1 MKDYYK
7 TLELNKDAQQGDIKR
22 AYFAMV
28 RKFPPDRYPDDFM
41 KIREAY
47 EVLSN
52 EATRKQYDSVE
63 SMPDI
68 VKTYFN
74 AGKEALECGDYTR
87 SIKLLERV
95 TKVYPDFTVINSLL
109 GDAYSANGNSGKAIQ
124 IFEELVRRE
133 PKNAGFAGKLAEA
146 YKNRG
151 WHKKAIDKYITALK
165 LDEDN
170 ISLWLGLSEC
180 YYKDNDFSK
189 AKDTIFKALEV
200 SKKNGWDNLELYY
213 HIIQID
219 IITGNMSQLKEHI
232 GEMKEKSCEN
242 DTDRSNVTWF
252 LANLSRKLQIF
263 GMTEQAAITIDTA
276 HELMPEDAEITSIKE
291 KIKKESK
298 VLNSLRRLQQDSS
311 IDEIFTDLF
320 DSEIHKC
327 DQKGCVDCELK
338 QFDIEM
344 GIIIHINELRKEIH
358 KIRDNYPEL
367 YDLKAD
373 FFGSILD
380 PRKERRLFETYNKR
394 LQKYMKE
401 YPEFFENDDEIV
413 EDDEFIISNQPV
425 IREEEK
431 VGRNDPCPCGS
442 GKKYKKCCG

>member
-1 MKDYYK
+1 
-7 TLELNKDAQQGDIKR
+7 
-22 AYFAMV
+22 
-28 RKFPPDRYPDDFM
+28 
-41 KIREAY
+41 
-47 EVLSN
+47 
-52 EATRKQYDSVE
+52 
-63 SMPDI
+63 
-68 VKTYFN
+68 
-74 AGKEALECGDYTR
+74 
-87 SIKLLERV
+87 
-95 TKVYPDFTVINSLL
+95 
-109 GDAYSANGNSGKAIQ
+109 
-124 IFEELVRRE
+124 
-133 PKNAGFAGKLAEA
+133 
-146 YKNRG
+146 
-151 WHKKAIDKYITALK
+151 
-165 LDEDN
+165 
-170 ISLWLGLSEC
+170 
-180 YYKDNDFSK
+180 
-189 AKDTIFKALEV
+189 
-200 SKKNGWDNLELYY
+200 
-213 HIIQID
+213 
-219 IITGNMSQLKEHI
+219 
-232 GEMKEKSCEN
+232 
-242 DTDRSNVTWF
+242 
-252 LANLSRKLQIF
+252 
-263 GMTEQAAITIDTA
+263 MTEQAAITIDTA